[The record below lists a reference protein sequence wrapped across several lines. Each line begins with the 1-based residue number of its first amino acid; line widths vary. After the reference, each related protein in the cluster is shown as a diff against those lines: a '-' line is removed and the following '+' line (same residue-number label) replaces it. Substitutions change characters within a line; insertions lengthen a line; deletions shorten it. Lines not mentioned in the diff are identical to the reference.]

1 MPEYGKLMNE
11 NKKSY
16 RNQSNIWIIDS
27 IKDVNNRKKFDKTN
41 KNNVLFFNLLIF
53 VKIHIIQEFLL
64 LFRLLAIKYRAKYP
78 LKGKTIDVDNDLQIY
93 LGNKICNSFLKY
105 ISIFC
110 R

>member
-1 MPEYGKLMNE
+1 MKKIVRLYMPEYGKLMNE

-53 VKIHIIQEFLL
+53 VINSYHI
-64 LFRLLAIKYRAKYP
+64 
-78 LKGKTIDVDNDLQIY
+78 G
-93 LGNKICNSFLKY
+93 
-105 ISIFC
+105 IFAAV
-110 R
+110 